1 MLRSCAVRVPGYP
14 DTNSHR
20 KSPKPVP
27 IPEGKIMADK
37 QDMNIALLI
46 DSDNVSAKY
55 ISNILSVLSKYGK
68 ITIRRMYGD
77 WSQDRLKQW
86 LHCSASYSLEPIM
99 QMNNTPGKNASDIG
113 LIIDAMDILYRNTVD
128 GFCIA
133 SSDGDFNKLAKRLRE
148 AGKMVIGMGERK
160 TPEAFRVSCER
171 FIFLDVDSDDE
182 SDSTSS
188 ASSSAAKT
196 KSAAKKKTAGKTTS
210 KRSSGT
216 ASAGASSGSTS
227 AAAAAS
233 GSSAPAQPVIS
244 DENTSHRADSYRT
257 HAIDTSFDE
266 DEGSYGFDSADVPSF
281 TPREAIERTI
291 IDIIDD
297 NNADGKDTSLGE
309 IGQRLATIYPD
320 FDTRNYGY
328 SKLTSFVKDLPRL
341 QMTSHDNAQWVS
353 LRGSSDGDIEQQI
366 IGIFRKHGAKD
377 LDIGLLKQELSAVN
391 PNLDDTIRKSGVT
404 RFNVY
409 LNRNIHSVEVNGPTV
424 TLLV

>member
-1 MLRSCAVRVPGYP
+1 
-14 DTNSHR
+14 
-20 KSPKPVP
+20 
-27 IPEGKIMADK
+27 MADK

-171 FIFLDVDSDDE
+171 FIFLDVDSEDDSE
-182 SDSTSS
+182 NSSS
-188 ASSSAAKT
+188 AASSAAKT
-196 KSAAKKKTAGKTTS
+196 KPAAKKKTAAKTTS

-216 ASAGASSGSTS
+216 ASAGASAGSTS

-233 GSSAPAQPVIS
+233 GSSSAPGASVSGFSASAQPVFS
-244 DENTSHRADSYRT
+244 DESASHRAESYRT

-266 DEGSYGFDSADVPSF
+266 DEGSYGYDSADVPSF

-353 LRGSSDGDIEQQI
+353 LKGSSDGDIEQQI
-366 IGIFRKHGAKD
+366 IGIFRKHGTRD

>member
-1 MLRSCAVRVPGYP
+1 
-14 DTNSHR
+14 
-20 KSPKPVP
+20 
-27 IPEGKIMADK
+27 MADK

-171 FIFLDVDSDDE
+171 FIFLDVDSEDDSE
-182 SDSTSS
+182 N
-188 ASSSAAKT
+188 SSSAAKT
-196 KSAAKKKTAGKTTS
+196 KPAAKKKTAAKTTS

-216 ASAGASSGSTS
+216 ASAGASAGSTS

-233 GSSAPAQPVIS
+233 GSSSAPGASVSGFSASAQPVFS
-244 DENTSHRADSYRT
+244 DESASHRADSYRT

-266 DEGSYGFDSADVPSF
+266 DEGSYSFDSADVPSF

-353 LRGSSDGDIEQQI
+353 LKGSSDGDIEQQI
-366 IGIFRKHGAKD
+366 IDIFRKHGTRD

>member
-1 MLRSCAVRVPGYP
+1 
-14 DTNSHR
+14 
-20 KSPKPVP
+20 
-27 IPEGKIMADK
+27 MADK

-171 FIFLDVDSDDE
+171 FIFLDVDSEDDSE
-182 SDSTSS
+182 NSSS
-188 ASSSAAKT
+188 AASSAAKT
-196 KSAAKKKTAGKTTS
+196 KPAAKKKTAAKTTS

-216 ASAGASSGSTS
+216 ASAGASAGSTS

-233 GSSAPAQPVIS
+233 GSSSAPGASVSGFSASAQPVFS
-244 DENTSHRADSYRT
+244 DESASHRADSYRT

-266 DEGSYGFDSADVPSF
+266 DEGSYGYDSADVPSF

-353 LRGSSDGDIEQQI
+353 LKGSSDGDIEQQI
-366 IGIFRKHGAKD
+366 IGIFRKHGTRD

>member
-1 MLRSCAVRVPGYP
+1 
-14 DTNSHR
+14 
-20 KSPKPVP
+20 
-27 IPEGKIMADK
+27 
-37 QDMNIALLI
+37 MNA
-46 DSDNVSAKY
+46 
-55 ISNILSVLSKYGK
+55 
-68 ITIRRMYGD
+68 
-77 WSQDRLKQW
+77 
-86 LHCSASYSLEPIM
+86 
-99 QMNNTPGKNASDIG
+99 
-113 LIIDAMDILYRNTVD
+113 
-128 GFCIA
+128 
-133 SSDGDFNKLAKRLRE
+133 
-148 AGKMVIGMGERK
+148 
-160 TPEAFRVSCER
+160 
-171 FIFLDVDSDDE
+171 
-182 SDSTSS
+182 
-188 ASSSAAKT
+188 
-196 KSAAKKKTAGKTTS
+196 
-210 KRSSGT
+210 
-216 ASAGASSGSTS
+216 GSTS

-233 GSSAPAQPVIS
+233 GSSSAPGASVSGFSASAQPVFS
-244 DENTSHRADSYRT
+244 DESVPHRADSYRA

-266 DEGSYGFDSADVPSF
+266 DEGSYSFDSADVPSF

-353 LRGSSDGDIEQQI
+353 LKGSSDGDIEQQI
-366 IGIFRKHGAKD
+366 IGIFRKHGTRD

>member
-1 MLRSCAVRVPGYP
+1 MTCP
-14 DTNSHR
+14 DTR
-20 KSPKPVP
+20 R
-27 IPEGKIMADK
+27 KIMADK

-171 FIFLDVDSDDE
+171 FIFLDVDSEDDSE
-182 SDSTSS
+182 NASS
-188 ASSSAAKT
+188 AASSAAKT
-196 KSAAKKKTAGKTTS
+196 KSAAKKKTAAKTTS

-216 ASAGASSGSTS
+216 ASAGASAGSTS

-233 GSSAPAQPVIS
+233 GSSSAPGASVSGFSASAQPVFS
-244 DENTSHRADSYRT
+244 DESVSQRAESYRT

-266 DEGSYGFDSADVPSF
+266 DEGSYSFDSADVPSF

-353 LRGSSDGDIEQQI
+353 LKGSSDGDIEQQI
-366 IGIFRKHGAKD
+366 IGIFRKHGTRD

>member
-1 MLRSCAVRVPGYP
+1 
-14 DTNSHR
+14 
-20 KSPKPVP
+20 
-27 IPEGKIMADK
+27 MADK

-171 FIFLDVDSDDE
+171 FIFLDVDSEDDSE
-182 SDSTSS
+182 NASS
-188 ASSSAAKT
+188 AASSAAKT
-196 KSAAKKKTAGKTTS
+196 KPAAKKKTAAKTTS

-216 ASAGASSGSTS
+216 ASAGASAGSTS

-233 GSSAPAQPVIS
+233 GSSSAPGASVSGFSASAQPVFS
-244 DENTSHRADSYRT
+244 DESTSHRADSYRT

-266 DEGSYGFDSADVPSF
+266 DEGSYGYDSADVPSF

-353 LRGSSDGDIEQQI
+353 LKGSSDGDIEQQI
-366 IGIFRKHGAKD
+366 IGIFRKHGTRD

>member
-1 MLRSCAVRVPGYP
+1 
-14 DTNSHR
+14 
-20 KSPKPVP
+20 
-27 IPEGKIMADK
+27 MADK

-171 FIFLDVDSDDE
+171 FIFLDVDSEDDSE
-182 SDSTSS
+182 NASS
-188 ASSSAAKT
+188 AASSAAKT
-196 KSAAKKKTAGKTTS
+196 KSAAKKKTAAKTTS

-216 ASAGASSGSTS
+216 ASAGASAGSTS

-233 GSSAPAQPVIS
+233 GSSSAPGASVSGFSASAQPVFS
-244 DENTSHRADSYRT
+244 DESVSQRAESYRT

-266 DEGSYGFDSADVPSF
+266 DEGSYSFDSADVPSF

-353 LRGSSDGDIEQQI
+353 LKGSSDGDIEQQI
-366 IGIFRKHGAKD
+366 IGIFRKHGTRD

>member
-1 MLRSCAVRVPGYP
+1 
-14 DTNSHR
+14 
-20 KSPKPVP
+20 
-27 IPEGKIMADK
+27 MADK

-171 FIFLDVDSDDE
+171 FIFLDVDSEDDSE
-182 SDSTSS
+182 NSSS
-188 ASSSAAKT
+188 AASSAAKT
-196 KSAAKKKTAGKTTS
+196 KPAAKKKTAAKTTS
-210 KRSSGT
+210 KRSSGA
-216 ASAGASSGSTS
+216 ASAGASAGSTS

-233 GSSAPAQPVIS
+233 GSSSAPGASVSGFSASAQPVFS
-244 DENTSHRADSYRT
+244 DESVPHRADSYRT

-266 DEGSYGFDSADVPSF
+266 DEGSYGYDSADVPSF

-353 LRGSSDGDIEQQI
+353 LKGSSDGDIEQQI
-366 IGIFRKHGAKD
+366 IGIFRKHGTRD

>member
-1 MLRSCAVRVPGYP
+1 
-14 DTNSHR
+14 
-20 KSPKPVP
+20 
-27 IPEGKIMADK
+27 MADK

-171 FIFLDVDSDDE
+171 FIFLDVDSEDDSE
-182 SDSTSS
+182 NSSS
-188 ASSSAAKT
+188 AASSAAKT
-196 KSAAKKKTAGKTTS
+196 KPAAKKKTAAKTTS
-210 KRSSGT
+210 KRSSGA
-216 ASAGASSGSTS
+216 ASAGASAGSTS

-233 GSSAPAQPVIS
+233 GSSSAPGASVSGFSASAQPVFS
-244 DENTSHRADSYRT
+244 DESVSHR
-257 HAIDTSFDE
+257 
-266 DEGSYGFDSADVPSF
+266 ADVPSF

-341 QMTSHDNAQWVS
+341 QMASHDNAQWVS
-353 LRGSSDGDIEQQI
+353 LKGSSDGDIEQQI
-366 IGIFRKHGAKD
+366 IGIFRKHGTRD

>member
-1 MLRSCAVRVPGYP
+1 
-14 DTNSHR
+14 
-20 KSPKPVP
+20 
-27 IPEGKIMADK
+27 MADK

-171 FIFLDVDSDDE
+171 FIFLDVDSEDDSE
-182 SDSTSS
+182 N
-188 ASSSAAKT
+188 SSSAAKT
-196 KSAAKKKTAGKTTS
+196 KPAAKKKTAAKTTS

-216 ASAGASSGSTS
+216 ASAGASAGSTS
-227 AAAAAS
+227 AAAAAPGS
-233 GSSAPAQPVIS
+233 SSAPGASVSGFSASAQPVFS
-244 DENTSHRADSYRT
+244 DESASHRADSYRT

-266 DEGSYGFDSADVPSF
+266 DEGSYGYDSADVPSF

-353 LRGSSDGDIEQQI
+353 LKGSSDGDIEQQI
-366 IGIFRKHGAKD
+366 IGIFRKHGTRD

>member
-1 MLRSCAVRVPGYP
+1 
-14 DTNSHR
+14 
-20 KSPKPVP
+20 
-27 IPEGKIMADK
+27 MADK

-171 FIFLDVDSDDE
+171 FIFLDVDSEDDSE
-182 SDSTSS
+182 NSSS
-188 ASSSAAKT
+188 AASSAAKT
-196 KSAAKKKTAGKTTS
+196 KPAAKKKTAAKTTS

-216 ASAGASSGSTS
+216 ASAGASAGSTS
-227 AAAAAS
+227 AAAAAPGS
-233 GSSAPAQPVIS
+233 SSAPGASVSGFSASAQPVFS
-244 DENTSHRADSYRT
+244 DESASHRADSYRT

-266 DEGSYGFDSADVPSF
+266 DEGSYGYDSADVPSF

-353 LRGSSDGDIEQQI
+353 LKGSSDGDIEQQI
-366 IGIFRKHGAKD
+366 IGIFRKHGTRD

>member
-1 MLRSCAVRVPGYP
+1 
-14 DTNSHR
+14 
-20 KSPKPVP
+20 
-27 IPEGKIMADK
+27 MADK

-171 FIFLDVDSDDE
+171 FIFLDVDSEDDSE
-182 SDSTSS
+182 NSSS
-188 ASSSAAKT
+188 AASSAAKT
-196 KSAAKKKTAGKTTS
+196 KPAAKKKTAAKTTS

-216 ASAGASSGSTS
+216 ASAGASAGSTS

-233 GSSAPAQPVIS
+233 GSSSAPGASVSGFSASAQPVFS
-244 DENTSHRADSYRT
+244 DESTSHRADSYRT

-266 DEGSYGFDSADVPSF
+266 DEGSYGYDSADVPSF

-353 LRGSSDGDIEQQI
+353 LKGSSDGDIEQQI
-366 IGIFRKHGAKD
+366 IGIFRKHGTRD